1 VGWAAQQKILS
12 HPSVACF
19 ISHCGW
25 NSAMEGVSNGIPF
38 LCWPYFADQFLNQS
52 YICDVWKVGLRL
64 ERDESGIIS
73 RGEIESK
80 VEQLLGNEMLKA
92 TALDLKNIVK
102 TSVKEG
108 GGSNNN
114 LKNFV
119 EWMKA

>member
-1 VGWAAQQKILS
+1 
-12 HPSVACF
+12 
-19 ISHCGW
+19 
-25 NSAMEGVSNGIPF
+25 MEGVSNGIPF

-92 TALDLKNIVK
+92 RALDLKNIVK